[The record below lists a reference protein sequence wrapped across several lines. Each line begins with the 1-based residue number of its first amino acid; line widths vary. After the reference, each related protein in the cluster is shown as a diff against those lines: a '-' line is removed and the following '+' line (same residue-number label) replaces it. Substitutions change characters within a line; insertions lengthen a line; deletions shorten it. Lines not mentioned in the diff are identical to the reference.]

1 MPEPRWVHQCG
12 GSILSE
18 TWILTA
24 AHCINFNLR
33 DTPVKVVA
41 GVDHL
46 YSQESGLQTSN
57 VLKAISHP
65 LYDSQGVQNDIA
77 LVELFDPL
85 KLNNSTVCPIHLPS
99 KESQN
104 FEGLTCMATGWGRT
118 SEYGDQSKKLLK
130 VALPVLNSTVCQN
143 KYKKVLKTAL
153 ETFAATKICAGR
165 LDKDG
170 YGVCQGDSGG
180 PLTCSV
186 NYTMGSQSRN
196 VLVLAG
202 VNSFAKRCGSIVY
215 PPVFTRVS
223 HYLKWIR
230 QVARL
235 SCLRRFSTHAESKS
249 KEEKRLKMN
258 VPLGHP
264 DRMKSKM
271 VPRPLQKHLGVPGFN
286 SRLCHGNIELRMTVT
301 QLKRS
306 IFIRDSSEDV
316 TRLSTHNNIIVP
328 SICLCISKCSGF
340 ESRSLLREKGGTSKR
355 RGSITSVTEK
365 EASS

>member
-1 MPEPRWVHQCG
+1 MRSVDPITLFVAIALWTELQSKCGARYLYPTFFVRGGLKVDKHEFPWQVSIQRYLNNMPEPRWVHQCG

-65 LYDSQGVQNDIA
+65 LYDSQGVQ
-77 LVELFDPL
+77 
-85 KLNNSTVCPIHLPS
+85 
-99 KESQN
+99 ESQN

-230 QVARL
+230 QVTL
-235 SCLRRFSTHAESKS
+235 
-249 KEEKRLKMN
+249 MN
-258 VPLGHP
+258 
-264 DRMKSKM
+264 
-271 VPRPLQKHLGVPGFN
+271 
-286 SRLCHGNIELRMTVT
+286 
-301 QLKRS
+301 
-306 IFIRDSSEDV
+306 
-316 TRLSTHNNIIVP
+316 
-328 SICLCISKCSGF
+328 
-340 ESRSLLREKGGTSKR
+340 
-355 RGSITSVTEK
+355 
-365 EASS
+365 